1 MQATKYL
8 LLSGLCFCPSGSI
21 NFTLSK
27 YCGGS
32 WFLLEELVGW
42 EVGCNLLE
50 ISSSVANSHLALSI
64 KYCTICVFW
73 TRLCWRFSP
82 LSFDRRRLG
91 AQQMARFLLLI
102 PGKKVIIHDIF
113 KSAISYWFAKLIDQ
127 TYQFLHISQILFAS
141 ATLDVSELC
150 KEPCV
155 IHLKLVWNR
164 VKHPWSQN

>member
-1 MQATKYL
+1 MQTTKYL

-82 LSFDRRRLG
+82 FSFDRRRLG

-102 PGKKVIIHDIF
+102 PRKVGVIHDIL
-113 KSAISYWFAKLIDQ
+113 KSAISYWFLKLN
-127 TYQFLHISQILFAS
+127 
-141 ATLDVSELC
+141 
-150 KEPCV
+150 PCTV
-155 IHLKLVWNR
+155 FHLIYANEYIQIHLVAKGKTSKFSCW
-164 VKHPWSQN
+164 